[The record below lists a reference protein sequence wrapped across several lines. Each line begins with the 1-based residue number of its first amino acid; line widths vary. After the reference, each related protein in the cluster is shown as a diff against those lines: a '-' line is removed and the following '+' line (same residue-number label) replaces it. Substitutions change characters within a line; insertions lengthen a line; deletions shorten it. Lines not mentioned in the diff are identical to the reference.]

1 MSVATYRLEVD
12 WSNQG
17 SFEAVWF
24 PLTFPITW
32 ADGNPIDS
40 DRIRSISCG
49 FGRDRA
55 SQLTGKSKAGSLKA
69 TLTNISG
76 DYSSFNTSSP
86 LYGYVLPGRPVRL
99 TATSDAQTRVVLWQ
113 GYLSRITPV
122 AHTGGDSTAL
132 LEAHGPLK
140 QVNLDQIAV
149 AMVTD
154 QRTDQVIDDIL
165 DAAGWGAGS
174 DYRSLDEGQT
184 TISRYWAD
192 RTYTVPAL
200 QEIEATEGGF
210 IRESKNG
217 KIVFDDR
224 HHRLSGAALVSQA
237 TFSDA
242 SGADLPYTG
251 IVQDDFL
258 PHIFNIFSTDVQ
270 GYTTAS
276 LAVLWTLSETGNN
289 SPLISPGVTRTFIAR
304 YPTPSSA
311 NDARGVD
318 AWTTTAATTDVLGNS
333 AADGSGDNVT
343 GDLGISVTKSS
354 ETMQIAVTNNGSVT
368 AYITKLQARGTA
380 ITADDPATIREEDA
394 DSKTAFGQ
402 RTWPSRTKFIPN
414 TTEALDWARFN
425 LGIYKDPTP
434 TLKLS
439 YIANRDQT
447 SLDEMITRDISD
459 RITVVANN
467 NANLGLSG
475 GFFVESISHNI
486 SADRTHKVQYSI
498 SDAVQFSDFWV
509 LGTSALGTS
518 TRLAY

>member
-12 WSNQG
+12 WDNSG
-17 SFEAVWF
+17 SFDDVAF
-24 PLTFPITW
+24 PLTFPVTW
-32 ADGNPIDS
+32 AGQVSP

-55 SQLTGKSKAGSLKA
+55 SQLTGKSKAGTLKA
-69 TLTNISG
+69 LLDNRSG

-86 LYGYVLPGRPVRL
+86 LYGKVLPGRPVRL
-99 TATSDAQTRVVLWQ
+99 LATSDAQSKVVIWQ
-113 GYLSRITPV
+113 GYLSKITPM

-140 QVNLDQIAV
+140 QVNLDKIQV
-149 AMVTD
+149 EMVTD

-165 DAAGWGAGS
+165 DAAGWGSGS

-192 RTYTVPAL
+192 GTFTVPAL
-200 QEIEATEGGF
+200 FEVASTEGGF
-210 IRESKNG
+210 IREG
-217 KIVFDDR
+217 KAGQIIFDDR

-242 SGADLPYTG
+242 DGASLPYTG
-251 IVQDDFL
+251 IVQDDYL
-258 PHIFNIFSTDVQ
+258 PHIFNIFSTEIH
-270 GYTTAS
+270 GYTTGS
-276 LAVLWTLSETGNN
+276 VAVLWTLSETGAS
-289 SPLISPGVTRTFIAR
+289 SPSISPGVARTFIAR
-304 YPTPSSA
+304 YPTSVSA
-311 NDARGVD
+311 NDAMGVGT
-318 AWTTTAATTDVLGNS
+318 WTTTAATTDMIANS
-333 AADGSGDNVT
+333 AADGSADNLT
-343 GDLGISVTKSS
+343 SDIGIAVSKSS
-354 ETMQIAVTNNGSVT
+354 ETMEITLTNNGSVT
-368 AYITKLQARGTA
+368 AYITKLQARGTG
-380 ITADDPATIREEDA
+380 ITADDPATIKEEDA
-394 DSKTAFGQ
+394 TSQTAFGK
-402 RTWPSRTKFIPN
+402 RTWPSRTKYIPD
-414 TTEALDWARFN
+414 TAEALNWARFN

-434 TLKLS
+434 TLKLT

-447 SLDEMITRDISD
+447 SLDEMITRDVSD

-475 GFFVESISHNI
+475 GFFVEAISHKI
-486 SADRTHKVQYSI
+486 SADRTHQVQYLI

-509 LGTSALGTS
+509 LDTSALGTS

>member
-1 MSVATYRLEVD
+1 MSLATYRLEVD

-24 PLTFPITW
+24 PLTFPVTW

-40 DRIRSISCG
+40 GRIRSISCG

-55 SQLTGKSKAGSLKA
+55 SQLTGRSKAGVLKA
-69 TLTNISG
+69 TLDNRSG

-86 LYGYVLPGRPVRL
+86 LYGYILPGRPVRL
-99 TATSDAQTRVVLWQ
+99 TATSDAQTRVVIWQ
-113 GYLSRITPV
+113 GYLSQITPV
-122 AHTGGDSTAL
+122 AHTGGDSTAM

-140 QVNLDQIAV
+140 EVNLDQIAV
-149 AMVTD
+149 PMVEN

-165 DAAGWGAGS
+165 DAAGWGTGS
-174 DYRSLDEGQT
+174 DYRSLDEGKT

-200 QEIEATEGGF
+200 QDIESAEGGF
-210 IRESKNG
+210 IREGKAG
-217 KIVFDDR
+217 KIIFDNR
-224 HHRLSGAALVSQA
+224 HHRLSGAALISQA

-242 SGADLPYTG
+242 SGANLPYTG
-251 IVQDDFL
+251 IVQDAFL
-258 PHIFNIFSTDVQ
+258 PHIFNIFEADVQ

-276 LAVLWTLSETGNN
+276 VAVLWTLSETGTN
-289 SPLISPGVTRTFIAR
+289 SPPISPGVTRTFFSR
-304 YPTPSSA
+304 YPTESSE
-311 NDARGVD
+311 NNARGVD

-354 ETMQIAVTNNGSVT
+354 ETMEIALTNNGSVT

-380 ITADDPATIREEDA
+380 ITADDPATIRQEDA
-394 DSKTAFGQ
+394 TSQTAFGK
-402 RTWPSRTKFIPN
+402 RTWPSRSKFIPD
-414 TTEALDWARFN
+414 TTEALKWARFN

-447 SLDEMITRDISD
+447 SLDEMITRNISD

-467 NANLGLSG
+467 NANLGLSE
-475 GFFVESISHNI
+475 GFFVEAISHKI
-486 SADRTHKVQYSI
+486 SSDRTHRVQYLI

-509 LGTSALGTS
+509 LGTSALGTQ